1 MCGETRTRRRN
12 VGRSVPQMA
21 QPQRGPHDFD
31 RNADLASDYP
41 CRQRCRSGDG
51 AGLFVY
57 YWYTRP
63 TTLTVAVGSLDGE
76 APKLMSALASRL
88 AAANAPVRLKLAET
102 TTALEAAEMFSSNNT
117 DLAVVRGDVGDLSQA
132 QAVVILAHAVVLLVA
147 PPGSSITDIAG
158 LKRVTVGV
166 VGGETNR
173 RVVSALTQEYDL
185 GRANVTFRNL
195 LPAETRR
202 ALETRE
208 VRAVLVVVPL
218 AEKYLALLRGLFPQ
232 NPKSA
237 PVLIPIEAAGAIAEK
252 QRAYESFD
260 VPKGTLRGSPAV
272 PSDDLTTLR
281 VSFYVVARKDLDND
295 LVGELTE
302 ALMKARRDLL
312 GELPLLG
319 QMTAPST
326 DSDAYLP
333 VHPGAA
339 AFYNGTQQSFLDK
352 WGNAIFLTPMIL
364 GGIASVLAA
373 AWKFLR
379 DGEPRKSEQALD
391 SLYAL
396 GRRIRTAEAESDLS
410 EIEREIDRVLQ
421 MQREKAVAGDENAL
435 DDTTLNVAAH
445 RLQSLVHERRM
456 LLAARPDG
464 KAMA

>member
-1 MCGETRTRRRN
+1 MASIAMPTWLRIIL
-12 VGRSVPQMA
+12 VASVVA
-21 QPQRGPHDFD
+21 
-31 RNADLASDYP
+31 LVT
-41 CRQRCRSGDG
+41 G

-57 YWYTRP
+57 YWYSRP

-88 AAANAPVRLKLAET
+88 AAANAPVRLKLVET
-102 TTALEAAEMFSSNNT
+102 TTALEAAEMFSSNKT

-132 QAVVILAHAVVLLVA
+132 QAILILAHAVVLLVA
-147 PPGSSITDIAG
+147 PPGSSITDITG

-195 LPAETRR
+195 APAETRR

-302 ALMKARRDLL
+302 ALMKARRDLV

-319 QMTAPST
+319 QMTAAST

-333 VHPGAA
+333 AHPGAA

-379 DGEPRKSEQALD
+379 DGKPRKKEQALD

-396 GRRIRTAEAESDLS
+396 GRRIRTAERESDLS

-421 MQREKAVAGDENAL
+421 MQREKAGAGDENAL
-435 DDTTLNVAAH
+435 DATTLNVAAH
-445 RLQSLVHERRM
+445 RLQSLVHDRRT

>member
-1 MCGETRTRRRN
+1 
-12 VGRSVPQMA
+12 
-21 QPQRGPHDFD
+21 
-31 RNADLASDYP
+31 
-41 CRQRCRSGDG
+41 
-51 AGLFVY
+51 
-57 YWYTRP
+57 
-63 TTLTVAVGSLDGE
+63 
-76 APKLMSALASRL
+76 MSALASRL
-88 AAANAPVRLKLAET
+88 AAANAPVRLKLVET
-102 TTALEAAEMFSSNNT
+102 TTALEAAELFSSNNT

-166 VGGETNR
+166 VGGEMNR
-173 RVVSALTQEYDL
+173 KVVSALTQEYDL

-195 LPAETRR
+195 APAETRR
-202 ALETRE
+202 ALEAKE
-208 VRAVLVVVPL
+208 VRAILVVVPL

-319 QMTAPST
+319 QMTAAST

-339 AFYNGTQQSFLDK
+339 AFYNGTQAELSGQMGKRDLPDAHDIGGHRVSAGGGLEIPSR
-352 WGNAIFLTPMIL
+352 WRTPEERTSAGFAL
-364 GGIASVLAA
+364 C
-373 AWKFLR
+373 
-379 DGEPRKSEQALD
+379 PRSPHTN
-391 SLYAL
+391 SR
-396 GRRIRTAEAESDLS
+396 GR
-410 EIEREIDRVLQ
+410 VGP
-421 MQREKAVAGDENAL
+421 V
-435 DDTTLNVAAH
+435 
-445 RLQSLVHERRM
+445 
-456 LLAARPDG
+456 
-464 KAMA
+464 

>member
-1 MCGETRTRRRN
+1 MASIAMPTWLRIIL
-12 VGRSVPQMA
+12 VASV
-21 QPQRGPHDFD
+21 
-31 RNADLASDYP
+31 LALVT
-41 CRQRCRSGDG
+41 G

-88 AAANAPVRLKLAET
+88 AAANAPVRLKLVET
-102 TTALEAAEMFSSNNT
+102 TTALEAAELFSSNKT

-312 GELPLLG
+312 GEFPLLG
-319 QMTAPST
+319 QMTAAST

-339 AFYNGTQQSFLDK
+339 AFYNGTQESFLDK

-379 DGEPRKSEQALD
+379 DGDPRKSEQALD

-445 RLQSLVHERRM
+445 RLQSLVHERRT
-456 LLAARPDG
+456 LLAARPNG

>member
-1 MCGETRTRRRN
+1 MSTDPSRKRRSPSE
-12 VGRSVPQMA
+12 GRMTSIAMPTWLRIILVASVVV
-21 QPQRGPHDFD
+21 
-31 RNADLASDYP
+31 LVT
-41 CRQRCRSGDG
+41 G

-339 AFYNGTQQSFLDK
+339 AFYNGSQQSFLDK

-445 RLQSLVHERRM
+445 RLQSLVHERRT